1 MVAFGTTLA
10 TKLIPPTKRSALIER
25 MHLKSRIESFV
36 DRRLLLA
43 CAPAGYGKTSVL
55 GQAFAQLGAAGR
67 HVGWIS
73 LDEHDKD
80 LSCFVAYFI
89 EAARRAGLR
98 FGQSLSAVMAAG
110 ATLPADGL
118 KALLLNEL
126 SALDEDLF
134 LFLDD
139 YHLVS
144 DAEIRN
150 LVNSLLLSPLR
161 RLHLLIATR
170 THNELPLSRLRALG
184 EIYEFDIADLS
195 FNEHE
200 IGEFVTRISG
210 VPLSGSQIARL
221 RLGTEGWAV
230 SLQMAGIALHG
241 TSNVDSFLDHFS
253 GEHKSI
259 GDFLSEEI
267 FRRQTPELQEFLM
280 ATSILHRF
288 NCALGNAVLARSD
301 SRAMIDEIERRN
313 LLVFSLDP
321 QHHWYRYH
329 HLFSDFLRRRLLDHH
344 PERLAGYH
352 ERASEWLAQHRFM
365 TDAIEHAFSA
375 GDSERAG
382 QLLDRACGDLF
393 AAGQTATLMSM
404 SSRLPR
410 SLLDR
415 LPRLQ
420 LERAWHNELSW
431 RFDDARAEL
440 ERVRTVL
447 GERQLTASESADPE
461 RVFLEAKLAHREMML
476 ALLSDDMPAAGQLAQ
491 RWLQDGKTVDHF
503 MCASAGSAIMA
514 ANREMF
520 RCEGVATSA
529 RMLHDRFVE
538 GGAHYGI
545 VFHHSIA
552 GATFFAR
559 GDLGHAQEA
568 FELAL
573 QSAIELQGE
582 RSALY
587 NMPALMLA
595 ELYYER
601 NQLRLAE
608 ETLAQR
614 DVGSDLGFV
623 DNLIAGF
630 LTSARLMALRGR
642 LAEADTLLEEG
653 DWLAVQRGFLRMQ
666 ASILNERVRQH
677 LLAGRV
683 MEARSLVDSS
693 PLRLRVESPPTP
705 SEGALM
711 RDLTLA
717 LVAARLMLAE
727 GRTRDAIGLLRLWYA
742 HTRGRHCHR
751 AAIATGVLLARALS
765 AGGDRR
771 AAQRILCDCL
781 QMGEA
786 GRFMRSFIDQG
797 PELLALLSE
806 LRGAGLMQGQAL
818 SDEYLSS
825 ILGGSEN
832 PDRSVRVIAGEPDE
846 QGLATHELL
855 SQRELQILGLAA
867 QGNQNQDIASALFL
881 AESTVKWYW
890 QRIFDK
896 LEVRRRPDAIKRAR
910 QNQWIA

>member
-1 MVAFGTTLA
+1 MAAFGTTLS

-25 MHLKSRIESFV
+25 AHLRSRIEGFT
-36 DRRLLLA
+36 DQRLLLA

-55 GQAFAQLGAAGR
+55 GQAYAQLKAAGR
-67 HVGWIS
+67 NVGWIS
-73 LDEHDKD
+73 LDENDKD
-80 LSCFVAYFI
+80 LSAFVAYLV

-98 FGQSLSAVMAAG
+98 FGQTLSAVIATG
-110 ATLPADGL
+110 ATLPSDAL
-118 KALLLNEL
+118 RALLLNEL
-126 SALDEDLF
+126 STLDQDLF

-139 YHLVS
+139 YHLVG
-144 DAEIRN
+144 APEIRE
-150 LVNSLLLSPLR
+150 LVNALLLSPLR
-161 RLHLLIATR
+161 QLRLLIATR

-184 EIYEFDIADLS
+184 EVYELDIADLS
-195 FNEHE
+195 FNARE

-210 VPLSGSQIARL
+210 VALSGEQVERL

-241 TSNVDSFLDHFS
+241 ANNVDCFLDQFS

-259 GDFLSEEI
+259 GDFLGEEV

-280 ATSILHRF
+280 ATAILQRF
-288 NCALGNAVLARSD
+288 NSALGNAVLVRGD

-321 QHHWYRYH
+321 EHHWYRYH
-329 HLFSDFLRRRLLDHH
+329 HLFSDFLRRRLRDHH
-344 PERLAGYH
+344 PERIAAYH
-352 ERASEWLAQHRFM
+352 QRASDWLAEHRFM

-382 QLLDRACGDLF
+382 QLLDMACGDLF

-404 SSRLPR
+404 SARLPR
-410 SLLDR
+410 PLLDR

-431 RFDDARAEL
+431 HFDDAKAEL
-440 ERVRTVL
+440 ERVRSVL
-447 GERQLTASESADPE
+447 GERRQAAGERADAE
-461 RVFLEAKLAHREMML
+461 QVFLEAKLAHREMML
-476 ALLSDDMPAAGQLAQ
+476 ALLSDELPAAGQLAQ
-491 RWLQDGKTVDHF
+491 RWLQDGRTADHF
-503 MCASAGSAIMA
+503 MCGSAGSAIMA

-520 RCEGVATSA
+520 RCEGVATST

-538 GGAHYGI
+538 GGARYGI
-545 VFHHSIA
+545 VFHQSIA
-552 GATFFAR
+552 GATFAMR
-559 GDLGHAQEA
+559 GDLDHAQEA
-568 FELAL
+568 YELAL
-573 QSAIELQGE
+573 QTAIELHGE

-630 LTSARLMALRGR
+630 LTSARLMVLRGR
-642 LAEADTLLEEG
+642 HAEADSVLDEG
-653 DWLAVQRGFLRMQ
+653 EWLATQRGFLRMQ
-666 ASILNERVRQH
+666 AGILNERLRQQ
-677 LLAGRV
+677 LLAGRFA
-683 MEARSLVDSS
+683 EARAQAGAS
-693 PLRLRVESPPTP
+693 PLHAGIDTPPTP
-705 SEGALM
+705 HEGALT
-711 RDLTLA
+711 RDLMLA
-717 LVAARLMLAE
+717 LAAARLMIAE
-727 GRTRDAIGLLRLWYA
+727 DRARDAASLLRLWYA
-742 HTRGRHCHR
+742 HARGRHCYR
-751 AAIATGVLLARALS
+751 AAIAAGVLLARAQS
-765 AGGDRR
+765 AAGDRR
-771 AAQRILCDCL
+771 GAQRTLADCL
-781 QMGEA
+781 QMGES
-786 GRFMRSFIDQG
+786 GRFMRSFIDEG
-797 PELLALLSE
+797 PEVLALLAE
-806 LRGAGLMQGQAL
+806 LRGTALAQGLVE
-818 SDEYLSS
+818 DYLSA
-825 ILGGSEN
+825 ILCSSEN
-832 PDRSVRVIAGEPDE
+832 PDRRLPVVPADAEEAGVPG
-846 QGLATHELL
+846 QELL
-855 SQRELQILGLAA
+855 SQRELQILSLAA
-867 QGNQNQDIASALFL
+867 KGNQNQDIAQSLFL